1 MLESKLSKE
10 QQAVIDSTN
19 KRICIIAGAGSGKA
33 VEENTPMIR
42 SNGMIDIAKNIEKND
57 VIFDDRGLPTVV
69 LNKYKVEP
77 NNVYKITFSDGNSV
91 ICGGEHL
98 WKFQTSDMRS
108 KKNPVW
114 TVDNTD
120 NLYKIPLKKSS
131 VRKGITYSRTNIYIP
146 MSKPLFFEEHEVPI
160 DPWLLGVLLGSGCLV
175 DTKNPI
181 LLSSSEEDIIDRVK
195 KIIESYKGIVVQ
207 RKIGKSTDFNIKC
220 DYLEKIL
227 DELNLLGTYSN
238 SKFIPDIYKYN
249 SERIRYAV
257 LQGLFDTNGIINHS
271 NEYWTISESLSK
283 DVTFLAESL
292 GMTVKLSVIDKPTY
306 TYKGEKKIGQKGY
319 RLYIKCNEM
328 YPQCYS
334 SEKHLSKYKKPQSW
348 AKRSIVSIDKLE
360 NYKGDFYCFEVDSP
374 THLFLLDHCIPTHNT
389 TTLISKLLNYID
401 RGIKPHRIM
410 VCCFTNKATAEIKAR
425 LFKKLNE
432 KEIIYNE
439 DSMWVGTI
447 HGMCLKIIREYIS
460 YLPGYTKYFSIAD
473 DVKKE
478 RIANELIDILCINGF
493 KAGNLINWVSYTKNA
508 NEFPENTKYFKE
520 FKWFRQFYEKYN
532 YQLKVSNSMDFDD
545 ILLNARILL
554 QHPTVR
560 KSIQKDFDVIM
571 VDEFQDVNWV
581 QYDIFKSLV
590 DDNDCDYVVVG
601 DDDQSIYAFRGS
613 NIGYIL
619 NFDNDFSNS
628 ELHFLSR
635 NYRCP
640 RNIVKLGELIVKE
653 SLNRKEKILTSEI
666 TESEI
671 IPYDLYAK
679 DFIEAMNIVGR
690 VQVLVKERN
699 VNPNDIAVL
708 YRTQRQSRSLEEY
721 FITNLIP
728 YQVLGG
734 FSFYNRQEIKDVLAI
749 LHLMVGDYHE
759 DYILRVINVPPRGI
773 GPKTIRDLKNVKL
786 PLWEVLEKCSHL
798 KLSDKVKIGLL
809 TFVKI
814 IKQYSV
820 KDTRDY
826 KDIRSNLN
834 HILEKFDYFNQVYKK
849 DDPETAENRVGNVSE
864 LMDAMEVFM
873 SKVKGRTIFD
883 FFDYIIT
890 FMNSK
895 EEKDGVK
902 LMTLHGSKGLEF
914 DHVFIAGVQKDV
926 IPHKNCEDIDEERR
940 LFYVGIT
947 RAKKQLYLSS
957 NSDEDV
963 YESVPCPF
971 LEDKECQKELHI
983 MDHRPDYFDTYKAR
997 CYYGNVTKENTKDE
1011 EFF

>member
-1 MLESKLSKE
+1 
-10 QQAVIDSTN
+10 
-19 KRICIIAGAGSGKA
+19 
-33 VEENTPMIR
+33 
-42 SNGMIDIAKNIEKND
+42 
-57 VIFDDRGLPTVV
+57 
-69 LNKYKVEP
+69 
-77 NNVYKITFSDGNSV
+77 
-91 ICGGEHL
+91 
-98 WKFQTSDMRS
+98 
-108 KKNPVW
+108 
-114 TVDNTD
+114 
-120 NLYKIPLKKSS
+120 
-131 VRKGITYSRTNIYIP
+131 
-146 MSKPLFFEEHEVPI
+146 
-160 DPWLLGVLLGSGCLV
+160 
-175 DTKNPI
+175 
-181 LLSSSEEDIIDRVK
+181 
-195 KIIESYKGIVVQ
+195 
-207 RKIGKSTDFNIKC
+207 
-220 DYLEKIL
+220 
-227 DELNLLGTYSN
+227 
-238 SKFIPDIYKYN
+238 
-249 SERIRYAV
+249 
-257 LQGLFDTNGIINHS
+257 
-271 NEYWTISESLSK
+271 
-283 DVTFLAESL
+283 
-292 GMTVKLSVIDKPTY
+292 
-306 TYKGEKKIGQKGY
+306 
-319 RLYIKCNEM
+319 
-328 YPQCYS
+328 
-334 SEKHLSKYKKPQSW
+334 
-348 AKRSIVSIDKLE
+348 
-360 NYKGDFYCFEVDSP
+360 
-374 THLFLLDHCIPTHNT
+374 
-389 TTLISKLLNYID
+389 
-401 RGIKPHRIM
+401 
-410 VCCFTNKATAEIKAR
+410 
-425 LFKKLNE
+425 
-432 KEIIYNE
+432 
-439 DSMWVGTI
+439 
-447 HGMCLKIIREYIS
+447 
-460 YLPGYTKYFSIAD
+460 
-473 DVKKE
+473 
-478 RIANELIDILCINGF
+478 
-493 KAGNLINWVSYTKNA
+493 
-508 NEFPENTKYFKE
+508 
-520 FKWFRQFYEKYN
+520 
-532 YQLKVSNSMDFDD
+532 MDFDD

-554 QHPTVR
+554 QHPVVR

-581 QYDIFKSLV
+581 QYEIFKSLV

-640 RNIVKLGELIVKE
+640 RNIVKLGELVVKE

-690 VQVLVKERN
+690 VQVLVKEKN

-814 IKQYSV
+814 IKQFSV

-826 KDIRSNLN
+826 KDIRSSLN

-849 DDPETAENRVGNVSE
+849 DDPETVENRVGNVSE

-873 SKVKGRTIFD
+873 SKVSGRTIFD

-957 NSDEDV
+957 NSDDDI